1 MTPLA
6 LHLGLALLVA
16 VAVIGVSWGVQS
28 LPKSTFKGVLGYQ
41 ARWDAE
47 LKQLHIKGRF
57 RYVPIIQLILFPLSI
72 ALAAEIGKPL
82 LFALP
87 VAVAGLPPLILKRS
101 KKRRSE
107 RFGEELDSFLTSLS
121 DALTAVPNLG
131 EAIASLHEHLEPPIR
146 DEVGILLGE
155 ITLGST
161 IEDALRRMA
170 ARVNLPGLDAAV
182 EAALL
187 SHRVGGDLSHTLR
200 RIASS
205 IREMA
210 RLEGVVKTKTAEG
223 RTQAWVMGSVPPG
236 MVLVLEKMD
245 PEWLAPLWNDPIGWI
260 ILGVAAILE
269 VTAVV
274 LIRRIMAVEL

>member
-16 VAVIGVSWGVQS
+16 IAVVAASLAVQR
-28 LPKSTFKGVLGYQ
+28 LPKSAFKGTLGYQ
-41 ARWDAE
+41 ARWNDE
-47 LKQLHIKGRF
+47 LKQLRIKTRF
-57 RYVPIIQLILFPLSI
+57 RWIPLLQLVLLPVSTMLVVK
-72 ALAAEIGKPL
+72 LGKPL
-82 LFALP
+82 LIALP
-87 VAVAGLPPLILKRS
+87 AGVAFLPFLVLKRC
-101 KKRRSE
+101 KKRRAE
-107 RFGEELDSFLTSLS
+107 RFEEDLDTFLTSLA
-121 DALTAVPNLG
+121 DALTAVPNLA
-131 EAIASLHEHLEPPIR
+131 EAIASLHEHLDPPIR
-146 DEVGILLGE
+146 DEVGTLLGE
-155 ITLGST
+155 IRLGSP

-170 ARVNLPGLDAAV
+170 ARVKLPGLDAAV

-187 SHRVGGDLSHTLR
+187 SHRVGGDLSCTLR

-236 MVLVLEKMD
+236 MVLILEKMD
-245 PEWLAPLWNDPIGWI
+245 PEWLEPLWTDPIGWI
-260 ILGVAAILE
+260 ILGIAAILE